1 MSQPDAYLLLQ
12 DGQQTGPFPLET
24 LQQMVETGTI
34 QRDDFVWKDGMPDW
48 VPLASLLPAAA
59 PTPSRATIP
68 MAHVDLPEEHG
79 FGWYLHDALSY
90 PFRGDGFIILI
101 VGTIAFT
108 VFDFVGRFS
117 IVLSIAAWGYLLLM
131 LQQVLHSTAM
141 GENRLPDWPDFD
153 GFGELFTKAIQ
164 WLAVVAVSFGP
175 AIFLGIAAEK
185 EESDGL
191 FIGTMAAF
199 VVGGIYFPMA
209 ILSVGMHDSV
219 GGLNPL
225 GVFHGIFKIPRH
237 YLVTLVVFFVL
248 AGVQFLASQLSGMI
262 PIGGALIDKL
272 DELWSA
278 VFLSRV
284 LGGLYYVN
292 RRKLSW
298 FGE

>member
-12 DGQQTGPFPLET
+12 NGEQTGPFPLET

-48 VPLASLLPAAA
+48 V
-59 PTPSRATIP
+59 
-68 MAHVDLPEEHG
+68 
-79 FGWYLHDALSY
+79 
-90 PFRGDGFIILI
+90 
-101 VGTIAFT
+101 
-108 VFDFVGRFS
+108 
-117 IVLSIAAWGYLLLM
+117 
-131 LQQVLHSTAM
+131 
-141 GENRLPDWPDFD
+141 
-153 GFGELFTKAIQ
+153 
-164 WLAVVAVSFGP
+164 
-175 AIFLGIAAEK
+175 
-185 EESDGL
+185 
-191 FIGTMAAF
+191 
-199 VVGGIYFPMA
+199 
-209 ILSVGMHDSV
+209 

-225 GVFHGIFKIPRH
+225 GVFHGIFKIPGQ